1 MLLAF
6 ERRQAAAILEAYAPP
21 RAESADEPK
30 EGTFDDDA
38 KTSGER
44 KVRLLVP
51 RPGEVEYI
59 GPVLKM
65 MAASTSKARLGI
77 HLGLAIATFAP
88 LWLTG
93 RFRTMAGL
101 PVEERTPIICRL
113 VKHEN
118 FLVRELML
126 LLKIGVSLGLIGTPS
141 VRARTRFTAPRE
153 AREKK
158 LREVRALPVLP
169 GSSERADAPK
179 AAGVTATKEVA

>member
-21 RAESADEPK
+21 RAESDGDVPAGK
-30 EGTFDDDA
+30 YDDDA
-38 KTSGER
+38 KSSGER

-51 RPGEVEYI
+51 RPGEVDYV
-59 GPVLKM
+59 GTVLKM
-65 MAASTSKARLGI
+65 MAASTAQARLGI

-88 LWLTG
+88 LWLCG

-101 PVEERTPIICRL
+101 PMEERTPIISRL
-113 VKHEN
+113 LKHKN

-141 VRARTRFTAPRE
+141 VRARTQFAAARE
-153 AREKK
+153 TREKK
-158 LREVRALPVLP
+158 LRSLPVV
-169 GSSERADAPK
+169 SSAEASSSSA
-179 AAGVTATKEVA
+179 TAQEVA